1 MTGSNKNNIAI
12 WIITPNGRALADK
25 IAPQLDDVQL
35 FVSERLMEPGSDC
48 LPFNS
53 LPDAVKTQFKHF
65 SGHIFIMSVG
75 IVVRVIAPLIQ
86 SKATDPAVV
95 TIDDQGKHAISLLSG
110 HIGGA
115 NKLTQNIAG
124 IIAADPVI
132 TTATDVNNVPAID
145 VLAVENQLVIENVP
159 AIRIVNM
166 ALLRQKKI
174 HVHDPFG
181 RLTGCLPNSV
191 NWRQDDTDNQ
201 RLLNLAATGEAVVWV
216 DDVMR
221 DFPENILKLRPA
233 SLVAG
238 IGCNRNTAMKEIK
251 ELLDDV
257 LKKFNL
263 SQSSLKCIASIDL
276 KADEAG
282 LIALSGVLA
291 VPLTFF
297 NHDEL
302 NHVSGVKNPSPM
314 AEKHIGVKS
323 VCEAAAILASR
334 GGALIVPKHKTQ
346 NATLA
351 IARIAFTS

>member
-1 MTGSNKNNIAI
+1 
-12 WIITPNGRALADK
+12 
-25 IAPQLDDVQL
+25 
-35 FVSERLMEPGSDC
+35 
-48 LPFNS
+48 
-53 LPDAVKTQFKHF
+53 
-65 SGHIFIMSVG
+65 
-75 IVVRVIAPLIQ
+75 
-86 SKATDPAVV
+86 
-95 TIDDQGKHAISLLSG
+95 
-110 HIGGA
+110 
-115 NKLTQNIAG
+115 
-124 IIAADPVI
+124 VI

-145 VLAVENQLVIENVP
+145 VLAVEKQLVIENVQ
-159 AIRIVNM
+159 AIKTVNM
-166 ALLRQKKI
+166 ALLRQKNI

-191 NWRQDDTDNQ
+191 DWRPDDTDNQ
-201 RLLNLAATGEAVVWV
+201 RPLNLEAKGEAAVWV

-221 DFPENILKLRPA
+221 DFSENILKLRPA

-238 IGCNRNTAMKEIK
+238 IGCNRNTGMEEIK

-257 LKKFNL
+257 LKKFCL
-263 SQSSLKCIASIDL
+263 SPSSLKCIASIDV

-282 LIALSGVLA
+282 LIALADVLD

-297 NHDEL
+297 NNDEL
-302 NHVSGVKNPSPM
+302 NNVSGVKNPSPM

-323 VCEAAAILASR
+323 VCEAAAILASQ